1 MEHLE
6 IEPFIGIGS
15 YKLGDSLDKVK
26 IQSSE
31 NQELIDDK
39 KGKRILDGLYSLHF
53 RNDKLIEISIL
64 PSELVVFE
72 NMQVF
77 TDLFHE
83 SLKQRYEY
91 VFKFGFLIFNS
102 LGIALSGFEEKEET
116 KTVTIYQKGSWDEIL
131 AL

>member
-6 IEPFIGIGS
+6 INPFIGIGP
-15 YKLGDSLDKVK
+15 YKLGDSLDKVQ
-26 IQSSE
+26 IESSE
-31 NQELIDDK
+31 NQVLIDDK

-53 RNDKLIEISIL
+53 RNDKLIEVSIL
-64 PSELVVFE
+64 PSDLIVFE

-83 SLKQRYEY
+83 SLKQKYEY
-91 VFKFGFLIFNS
+91 VYKFGFLIFNS